1 MFSEIVPC
9 IEINPIQYES
19 YQNLMKSV
27 TYWWIFLYKLRW
39 KRKSN
44 HLDNQ
49 DILFAF
55 MNIAS
60 KSNPLKPL
68 KCTLRKK
75 VMIVQNLKTIST
87 IEVTSDRGLFQCE
100 VTHTIFKMKNPAK
113 NTCTMTYARYDMLH
127 IRCIN
132 SNSWECNFQ
141 RSKNL
146 KRSPLEFKLHDR
158 WAWIGHHLM
167 KSIYFFQIVFSRSY
181 TWFRRSWIW
190 P

>member
-1 MFSEIVPC
+1 MLSE
-9 IEINPIQYES
+9 IEINPIPYES

-39 KRKSN
+39 ERKSN

-75 VMIVQNLKTIST
+75 WWSSKSWRQLPRSRLSAIVNCFNVRWLMQYSKYRIPPKTLARSHMQHMI
-87 IEVTSDRGLFQCE
+87 
-100 VTHTIFKMKNPAK
+100 
-113 NTCTMTYARYDMLH
+113 
-127 IRCIN
+127 CIH

-146 KRSPLEFKLHDR
+146 KRSPPGFKFKLHDR
-158 WAWIGHHLM
+158 WVWIESLFIQ
-167 KSIYFFQIVFSRSY
+167 SIVF
-181 TWFRRSWIW
+181 F
-190 P
+190 